1 MNIPLLT
8 DLWFSDPAQ
17 MRDWAATWQTPHMQ
31 AGLRLLTAMGLPKA
45 PVIAPGVDAI
55 HLAALRAASSGGY
68 FDFAR
73 NIEALKH
80 LRPEPAPAPAPTGS
94 WGEADLDTPPEG
106 PLAKTAPASRAR
118 KAR

>member
-1 MNIPLLT
+1 MNTPALT
-8 DLWFSDPAQ
+8 NLWFSDPAQ
-17 MRDWAATWQTPHMQ
+17 MQAWAETWRQPHMQ

-55 HLAALRAASSGGY
+55 HLAALRAASNGGY

-80 LRPEPAPAPAPTGS
+80 PRPEPAEAPVSTGS
-94 WGEADLDTPPEG
+94 WGDADLNTPPDK
-106 PLAKTAPASRAR
+106 PLKTPRAR
-118 KAR
+118 RKVR